1 MPYDYNFPFQA
12 WDDVNLYSIQLCQM
26 KLHQIWMCNFSLQG
40 HSFKVKGFNLN
51 TFFCVQLTYDIL
63 ESVHSRSKARSLVLD
78 AWKNC
83 MIHHKNQIL
92 NQVGVVVR
100 NSQSCWPEN
109 EFEIKLQ
116 SFLIEAL
123 VEWKSKPGVGYNLSH
138 QNTKIHHSM
147 LLHSRT
153 E

>member
-109 EFEIKLQ
+109 ELNLKSNF
-116 SFLIEAL
+116 SFRTITDSIVNSFIQL
-123 VEWKSKPGVGYNLSH
+123 VWQWLNGKAYLA
-138 QNTKIHHSM
+138 
-147 LLHSRT
+147 
-153 E
+153 